1 VKQIIVPIDAH
12 SYLGYG
18 SDKDEQENTND
29 FVLRT
34 FKMPIPTHVKLN
46 LQPSLIDKMKKVK
59 QIMKEQEL
67 SNSSFISSFRRDTE
81 HSNVELL
88 YDSKEIII
96 SKYEDFDRLF
106 NTFDNQC
113 FTLTCDS
120 IYKNT
125 FTAQFIYVTSWTE
138 FVFSTSNFSIDEL

>member
-1 VKQIIVPIDAH
+1 MKQIIVPIDVH

-18 SDKDEQENTND
+18 SDKTEQKDMEG

-34 FKMPIPTHVKLN
+34 FKMPIPTHAKLSF
-46 LQPSLIDKMKKVK
+46 QPSLIEKMKKV
-59 QIMKEQEL
+59 QNFMCEQKL
-67 SNSSFISSFRRDTE
+67 STSSFISSFRKDTE
-81 HSNVELL
+81 HSHVELL
-88 YDSKEIII
+88 HENKEIII

-106 NTFDNQC
+106 DSLDTKC
-113 FTLTCDS
+113 FTLSCNS
-120 IYKNT
+120 IYENT